1 MDDLSSRLLSAIEQK
16 EYKARRATPGVWRD
30 ARRGRPVVTYCG
42 ADAAFV
48 EDNDPVVVLRR
59 CAADR
64 AMVEQWLE
72 ESNDWRAGLSEDEL
86 HDRRS
91 HPAYEYETTEGR
103 RKAWDY
109 SDVPPAGEGWERN
122 KTVSD
127 LRAWERFEHTEESYW
142 RRLRPEG
149 PELWKRHVP
158 YFIRNLAEGYGVPIE
173 GDET

>member
-1 MDDLSSRLLSAIEQK
+1 MTDLSSLLLAAIEQK
-16 EYKARRATPGVWRD
+16 ATKAEAAKSLTVLLNWPRQNGKATIRAFMDDNAP
-30 ARRGRPVVTYCG
+30 
-42 ADAAFV
+42 AAI
-48 EDNDPVVVLRR
+48 LRR

-64 AMVEQWLE
+64 RTVEQWVE

-109 SDVPPAGEGWERN
+109 SNVPPPGEGWERN
-122 KTVSD
+122 KTASNPE
-127 LRAWERFEHTEESYW
+127 AWERFEHTEESYW

-149 PELWKRHVP
+149 PEVWKRHVP
-158 YFIRNLAEGYGVPIE
+158 YFIRNLAESYGLDIPVE
-173 GDET
+173 GETT